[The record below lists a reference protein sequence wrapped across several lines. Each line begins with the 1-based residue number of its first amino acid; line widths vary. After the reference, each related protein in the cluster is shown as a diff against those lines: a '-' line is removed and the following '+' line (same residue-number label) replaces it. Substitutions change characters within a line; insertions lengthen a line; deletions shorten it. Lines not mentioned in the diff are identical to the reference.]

1 MSQNVVVHRNNV
13 MSENIRLL
21 FYLKQKYFL
30 LTDFSFFFFFSSSL
44 LLEVGLEWG

>member
-21 FYLKQKYFL
+21 FFL
-30 LTDFSFFFFFSSSL
+30 AR
-44 LLEVGLEWG
+44 LLETKIFLVD